1 MQQTSPE
8 LPTLNAGVTLLDTGE
23 RMTGA
28 LQSLVLDHVLIESG
42 TATWVDA
49 RGNGTTHPMTRLA
62 PDMRVLDRI
71 NIARAFTPWQ
81 HQSLLHDLPDEI
93 TDETVIVVLPTLDT
107 FYRTD
112 DLSRQEQERMFEK
125 AVTVADEI
133 ATERGIPVLVTRQQ
147 ADALTD
153 PLEKAVSEVIICKM
167 TNFGPRFSGDEF
179 ETLVYQLDDGFV
191 QTTIAFWNRV
201 LADRH
206 PAVTELGSAPKGVSV
221 SGSH

>member
-1 MQQTSPE
+1 MQRPSPE
-8 LPTLNAGVTLLDTGE
+8 LPTLDPGVTLLNSDE

-42 TATWVDA
+42 TATWVDT
-49 RGNGTTHPMTRLA
+49 RGNGTTQPMAQLA
-62 PDMRVLDRI
+62 PDMRVLERI

-93 TDETVIVVLPTLDT
+93 TDETVIVVLPALDA

-112 DLSRQEQERMFEK
+112 DLNRQEQERMFEE
-125 AVTVADEI
+125 AVTIADEI
-133 ATERGIPVLVTRQQ
+133 ATERDVLVLITRQQ

-153 PLEKAVSEVIICKM
+153 PLESVVNEVIACEM
-167 TNFGPRFSGDEF
+167 TAFGPRFAGDEF
-179 ETLVYQLDDGFV
+179 ETLVYPLDDGFV

-201 LADRH
+201 IVDRY
-206 PAVTELGSAPKGVSV
+206 PAVTELGSTLNGVSV